1 MFRMVSPRTRENC
14 VVQGTDVLERDELVS
29 FVAEKFF
36 KRWLWLAMCR
46 RTRQIV
52 AYAIGDRS
60 ETTAQKLWQA
70 RSLSCLPAYADEY
83 NIYPLIIPREQHRPT
98 PKDAHQTNQQERWH
112 TTLETLLY
120 S

>member
-1 MFRMVSPRTRENC
+1 VFRMVSLRTRENC
-14 VVQGTDVLERDELVS
+14 VVRATDVLERDELES

-70 RSLSCLPAYADEY
+70 RCLSCLPDDADEY
-83 NIYPLIIPREQHRPT
+83 NVYPLIIPREQYRPA
-98 PKDAHQTNQQERWH
+98 PKRCHLTNQRQH
-112 TTLETLLY
+112 FA
-120 S
+120 